1 MRELTPPIM
10 RTKNVAVRKTPNVKN
25 EHSMVI
31 STNRRRATMPGARRE
46 YYGRALPVW
55 PPNDASATG
64 HGPDNDEAPPD
75 LNEFWVT

>member
-1 MRELTPPIM
+1 
-10 RTKNVAVRKTPNVKN
+10 
-25 EHSMVI
+25 
-31 STNRRRATMPGARRE
+31 MPGARRE

-75 LNEFWVT
+75 LNEFWVTWVALGLGIGYVDFGYI

>member
-1 MRELTPPIM
+1 
-10 RTKNVAVRKTPNVKN
+10 
-25 EHSMVI
+25 
-31 STNRRRATMPGARRE
+31 MPGARRE